1 MEVCV
6 TFPKYKKFVNR
17 GFMLGPYCPIY
28 GYSSIIMILYL
39 NHYKDNPLTVF
50 LLAVVVC
57 SFIEYMV
64 SYVMEKIFKARWWD
78 YSNRKFNINGRVCLN
93 NAFFFGVLGTFLVY
107 YANPFFENILLKIN
121 TNTLNTISLI
131 YNTITK
137 NIETLKKICKIKNK
151 KDLSYINLKKII
163 NNDYT
168 PIIFCLETIIKDID
182 LDCNDDVIEYMIL
195 DDPDLCC
202 NYYINA
208 FHRQGITQY
217 SWSSGRSCRWFF
229 ECYRAE

>member
-1 MEVCV
+1 MDKFYFYFILFLIYSFIGWAMEVCV

-64 SYVMEKIFKARWWD
+64 SYFMEKIFKARWWD

-93 NAFFFGVLGTFLVY
+93 NAFFF
-107 YANPFFENILLKIN
+107 
-121 TNTLNTISLI
+121 
-131 YNTITK
+131 
-137 NIETLKKICKIKNK
+137 
-151 KDLSYINLKKII
+151 
-163 NNDYT
+163 
-168 PIIFCLETIIKDID
+168 
-182 LDCNDDVIEYMIL
+182 
-195 DDPDLCC
+195 
-202 NYYINA
+202 
-208 FHRQGITQY
+208 
-217 SWSSGRSCRWFF
+217 
-229 ECYRAE
+229 

>member
-1 MEVCV
+1 MDKFYFYFILFLIYSFIGWAMEVCV

-64 SYVMEKIFKARWWD
+64 SYFMEKIFKARWWD

-107 YANPFFENILLKIN
+107 FANPFFEGLLLKIN
-121 TNTLNTISLI
+121 TNTLNIISLI
-131 YNTITK
+131 LLIIFTIDFSMLHLNLRIVYQRLIRIVRK
-137 NIETLKKICKIKNK
+137 RLRKKLKKRLRVNFLIEE
-151 KDLSYINLKKII
+151 YLKH
-163 NNDYT
+163 
-168 PIIFCLETIIKDID
+168 
-182 LDCNDDVIEYMIL
+182 IL
-195 DDPDLCC
+195 NIRLILLRD
-202 NYYINA
+202 
-208 FHRQGITQY
+208 
-217 SWSSGRSCRWFF
+217 
-229 ECYRAE
+229 

>member
-1 MEVCV
+1 MDKFYFYFILFLIYSFIGWAMEVCV

-28 GYSSIIMILYL
+28 VYSSIIMILYL

-64 SYVMEKIFKARWWD
+64 SYFMEKIFKARWWD

-107 YANPFFENILLKIN
+107 FANPFFEGLLLKIN
-121 TNTLNTISLI
+121 TNTLNIISLI
-131 YNTITK
+131 LLIIFTIDFIISMYASFKLK
-137 NIETLKKICKIKNK
+137 NSLSKIDKDSTEEIKEKIKEKIESKFLNRRIFK
-151 KDLSYINLKKII
+151 AYPKYKIN
-163 NNDYT
+163 
-168 PIIFCLETIIKDID
+168 IIKR
-182 LDCNDDVIEYMIL
+182 LEEYRKEKIEKK
-195 DDPDLCC
+195 
-202 NYYINA
+202 
-208 FHRQGITQY
+208 
-217 SWSSGRSCRWFF
+217 
-229 ECYRAE
+229 

>member
-1 MEVCV
+1 MDKFYFYFILFLIYSFIGWAMEVCV

-64 SYVMEKIFKARWWD
+64 SYFMEKIFKARWWD

-93 NAFFFGVLGTFLVY
+93 NVFFFGVLGTFLVY
-107 YANPFFENILLKIN
+107 FANPFFEGLLLKIN
-121 TNTLNTISLI
+121 TNTLNIISLI
-131 YNTITK
+131 
-137 NIETLKKICKIKNK
+137 L
-151 KDLSYINLKKII
+151 L
-163 NNDYT
+163 
-168 PIIFCLETIIKDID
+168 IIFC
-182 LDCNDDVIEYMIL
+182 
-195 DDPDLCC
+195 
-202 NYYINA
+202 
-208 FHRQGITQY
+208 
-217 SWSSGRSCRWFF
+217 
-229 ECYRAE
+229 